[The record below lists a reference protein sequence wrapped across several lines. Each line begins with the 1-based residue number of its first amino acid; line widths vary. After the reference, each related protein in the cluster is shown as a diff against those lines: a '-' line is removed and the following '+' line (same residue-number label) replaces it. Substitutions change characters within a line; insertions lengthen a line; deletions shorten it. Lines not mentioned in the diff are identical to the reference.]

1 MASRFADLKERVW
14 RANLEIPARG
24 LAIYTWG
31 NVSGLDTAAG
41 VFAIKPSGVP
51 YATLKADDMVVV
63 DLEGQVVEGAL
74 KPSSDTPTHAVL
86 YRHFAGLG
94 AIVHTHSTH
103 ACAWA
108 QAGRPIPLY
117 GTTHADHLAVDIPCT
132 DFMGDRAVRN
142 DYEVE
147 TGKQILEVFRAA
159 KLDPQ
164 QVPMVLVAGH
174 GPFAWGAT
182 PEKAVYNAA
191 VLEEVAR
198 MAWMSEQINPRI
210 GRLKPAIVRKHF
222 ERKHGPKAYYG
233 QGGTKE

>member
-1 MASRFADLKERVW
+1 MGDKYAELKEQVFQ
-14 RANLEIPARG
+14 ANLQIPARG

-31 NVSGLDTAAG
+31 NVSGLDAAAG

-51 YATLKADDMVVV
+51 YDQLQAQDMVIV
-63 DLEGQVVEGAL
+63 DLEGKVVEGRL

-94 AIVHTHSTH
+94 GIVHTHSTH

-108 QAGRPIPLY
+108 QAGRSIPIY
-117 GTTHADHLAVDIPCT
+117 GTTHADHLACDIPCT
-132 DFMGDRAVRN
+132 EFISDRAVRG
-142 DYEVE
+142 DYELE
-147 TGKQILEVFRAA
+147 TGKQILAAFRAA
-159 KLDPQ
+159 KLDPT

-174 GPFAWGAT
+174 GPFTWGST
-182 PEKAVYNAA
+182 PDKAVYNAA

-210 GRLKPAIVRKHF
+210 VRLKASIVQKHF

-233 QGGTKE
+233 QSGG